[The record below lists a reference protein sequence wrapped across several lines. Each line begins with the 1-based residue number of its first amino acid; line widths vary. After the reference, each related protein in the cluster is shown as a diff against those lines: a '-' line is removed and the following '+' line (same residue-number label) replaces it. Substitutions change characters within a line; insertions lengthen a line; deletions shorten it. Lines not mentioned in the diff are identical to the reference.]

1 MEAMYINVELE
12 HYEELVAKA
21 KAFDIITEDIKS
33 KIDTGV
39 SDYNLVNE
47 AVVLAVT
54 GMRAYKRIK
63 NQNQEDEE

>member
-33 KIDTGV
+33 KIDTGDR
-39 SDYNLVNE
+39 DYNLVND

>member
-63 NQNQEDEE
+63 NQNQEDDE

>member
-1 MEAMYINVELE
+1 MEAMHINVELE

>member
-47 AVVLAVT
+47 AVVMAVT

>member
-33 KIDTGV
+33 KIDIGV
-39 SDYNLVNE
+39 SDYSLVNE
-47 AVVLAVT
+47 TVVLAVT
-54 GMRAYKRIK
+54 GMQAYKRIK
-63 NQNQEDEE
+63 NQNQEDAE

>member
-1 MEAMYINVELE
+1 METMYISVELK

-33 KIDTGV
+33 KIDTGDR
-39 SDYNLVNE
+39 DYNLVND

-63 NQNQEDEE
+63 NPNQEDAD

>member
-39 SDYNLVNE
+39 SDLVNE

>member
-39 SDYNLVNE
+39 SDYSLVNE
-47 AVVLAVT
+47 TVVLAVT
-54 GMRAYKRIK
+54 GMKAYKRIK
-63 NQNQEDEE
+63 SQNQEDAE

>member
-63 NQNQEDEE
+63 NQNQEDAE

>member
-12 HYEELVAKA
+12 HYEELVVKA

>member
-39 SDYNLVNE
+39 SDYSLVNE
-47 AVVLAVT
+47 TVVLAVT